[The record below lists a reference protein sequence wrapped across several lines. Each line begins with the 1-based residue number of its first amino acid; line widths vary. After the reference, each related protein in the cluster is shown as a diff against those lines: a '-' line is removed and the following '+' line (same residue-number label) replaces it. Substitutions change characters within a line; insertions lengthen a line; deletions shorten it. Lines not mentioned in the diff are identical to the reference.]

1 MYNQAILGQRGQRS
15 LLTEGLW
22 CLFVIIGELLI
33 EQLSLKWTE
42 LMGQALQQERKEQGR
57 YTGEASSVSEESER
71 EEGIVM
77 SRRNMFGSSSGTYNV
92 RASEIARDKHRP
104 EVQCQV
110 YMLDDTVQTF
120 KVFKKDKGGVLL
132 DKVFKYLDLVERD
145 YFCLMFQDDIPEQM
159 RWLDA
164 HKPIRKQIRTGSPYS
179 LYFRVKFYATDPS
192 KLQEEY
198 TRYHFFLQLK
208 KDILEGR
215 LPCSPHTASLL
226 ASYAAQSELGDYDPS
241 EHLPGYLQE
250 FRFVPNQSPEF
261 EREVEELHKRHVGQ
275 PPSEAE
281 FNYLDRAKRLEFY
294 GVDLHYARDQSNL
307 EIQLGV
313 TAAGISIYQNGVKIN
328 TFSWAKIVKISFK
341 RKQFFLQLRKEPS
354 DDRENAIGFNLA
366 NYRACKNL
374 WKSCVEHH
382 TFFRLDTPK
391 LPSRRNMLTLFKLGS
406 KYRYRGLFRM
416 FKLGSK
422 YRYSGRT
429 ERQTIELGKE
439 EGNRNRQ
446 FNRNP
451 FFRTPSKRYARRT
464 IGGIT
469 RDVIKDEIRNE
480 EIRRSLVHQ
489 SQSMSAP
496 GLRNIN
502 GSAELL
508 ERRPPSM
515 SSPTKEIPIRR
526 AWSDGHQSEEDEGGF
541 SPDYITRGKQ
551 FKAYSEDGSFTEK
564 SYEVLPS
571 YNENLPNGNLVAD
584 NSIVLIRMKP
594 DEHGRFGFNVKGG
607 ADQNMPIIVSR
618 VAPGT
623 PVSNANA
630 DKCVP
635 RLNEGDQVLLI
646 NGRDVSQHT
655 HEQVVMFIRSTRE
668 SHTGE
673 LELTVRPNADDCHS
687 GCPEE
692 EEFVNHWL
700 DHVYIPD
707 GVEEEPDFMYTPDNL
722 NPPRPPIT
730 SDDALKESMVLVEEG
745 LKTGASLLQFDQ
757 LFRKKPGMTCN
768 ASRIPEN
775 ICKNR
780 YRDISPYDETR
791 VTIRSAQD
799 YINANSVNME
809 IPRMGIVNRYV
820 AAQGPLP
827 NTSGDFW
834 QMCWEQQCTLICMLT
849 TQVERG
855 RVKCHQYWPDLHQTI
870 QFGGLQ
876 ICCVTEETTPSF
888 AFRDFSMI
896 NLNTDEERRVVQ
908 MQYLAWPDHGV
919 PDDSTEFLDFVFR
932 VRQQRVGMVE
942 PTLVHCSA
950 GIGRTGVLI
959 TMETAMCLIECN
971 EPVYP
976 LDIVRTMR
984 EQRAMMIQT
993 PAQYK
998 FVCEA
1003 IMRVYKEGIVKP
1015 LAEFK
1020 SPFNHK

>member
-1 MYNQAILGQRGQRS
+1 
-15 LLTEGLW
+15 
-22 CLFVIIGELLI
+22 
-33 EQLSLKWTE
+33 
-42 LMGQALQQERKEQGR
+42 
-57 YTGEASSVSEESER
+57 
-71 EEGIVM
+71 M

-341 RKQFFLQLRKEPS
+341 RKQFFLQLRKEPN

-406 KYRYRGLFRM
+406 KYRY
-416 FKLGSK
+416 
-422 YRYSGRT
+422 SGRT

-446 FNRNP
+446 FT
-451 FFRTPSKRYARRT
+451 RTPSKRYARRT

-480 EIRRSLVHQ
+480 EIRRSLVRQ
-489 SQSMSAP
+489 SHSVSAP

-541 SPDYITRGKQ
+541 APDYITRGKQ

-571 YNENLPNGNLVAD
+571 YNENLPNGNLVPD

-594 DEHGRFGFNVKGG
+594 DEQGRFGFNVKGG

-618 VAPGT
+618 VAPST
-623 PVSNANA
+623 PA

-673 LELTVRPNADDCHS
+673 LELTVRPN
-687 GCPEE
+687 
-692 EEFVNHWL
+692 
-700 DHVYIPD
+700 VYIPD

-730 SDDALKESMVLVEEG
+730 SDDALKESMVLIEEG

-791 VTIRSAQD
+791 VMLQGGQD

-942 PTLVHCSA
+942 PTMVHCSA

-1003 IMRVYKEGIVKP
+1003 ILRVYKEGIVKP

>member
-1 MYNQAILGQRGQRS
+1 MPA
-15 LLTEGLW
+15 
-22 CLFVIIGELLI
+22 
-33 EQLSLKWTE
+33 
-42 LMGQALQQERKEQGR
+42 AR
-57 YTGEASSVSEESER
+57 YTEDTSEGKRDGSEEKTPLFEHDSDNNEASSSVSEESER
-71 EEGIVM
+71 EDGIVM

-294 GVDLHYARDQSNL
+294 GVDLHYARYNHSLSDQSNL

-341 RKQFFLQLRKEPS
+341 RKQFFLQLRKEPN

-406 KYRYRGLFRM
+406 KYRY
-416 FKLGSK
+416 
-422 YRYSGRT
+422 SGRT

-446 FNRNP
+446 FTRNP

-480 EIRRSLVHQ
+480 EIRRSLVRQ
-489 SQSMSAP
+489 SHSVSAP

-541 SPDYITRGKQ
+541 APDYITRGKQ

-571 YNENLPNGNLVAD
+571 YNENLPNGNLVPD

-594 DEHGRFGFNVKGG
+594 DEQGRFGFNVKGG

-618 VAPGT
+618 VAPST
-623 PVSNANA
+623 PA

-673 LELTVRPNADDCHS
+673 LELTVRPN
-687 GCPEE
+687 
-692 EEFVNHWL
+692 
-700 DHVYIPD
+700 VYIPD

-730 SDDALKESMVLVEEG
+730 SDDALKESMVLIEEG

-791 VTIRSAQD
+791 VMLQGGQD

-942 PTLVHCSA
+942 PTMVHCSA

-1003 IMRVYKEGIVKP
+1003 ILRVYKEGIVKP

>member
-1 MYNQAILGQRGQRS
+1 MPA
-15 LLTEGLW
+15 
-22 CLFVIIGELLI
+22 
-33 EQLSLKWTE
+33 
-42 LMGQALQQERKEQGR
+42 AR
-57 YTGEASSVSEESER
+57 YTEDSSEGKRDSSEEKTPLFEHDSDNNEASSSVSEESER
-71 EEGIVM
+71 EDGIVM

-341 RKQFFLQLRKEPS
+341 RKQFFLQLRKEPN

-406 KYRYRGLFRM
+406 KYRY
-416 FKLGSK
+416 
-422 YRYSGRT
+422 SGRT

-446 FNRNP
+446 FTRNP

-480 EIRRSLVHQ
+480 EIRRSLVRQ
-489 SQSMSAP
+489 SHSVSAP

-541 SPDYITRGKQ
+541 APDYITRGKQ

-571 YNENLPNGNLVAD
+571 YNENLPNGNLVPD

-594 DEHGRFGFNVKGG
+594 DEQGRFGFNVKGG

-618 VAPGT
+618 VAPST
-623 PVSNANA
+623 PA

-673 LELTVRPNADDCHS
+673 LELTVRPN
-687 GCPEE
+687 
-692 EEFVNHWL
+692 
-700 DHVYIPD
+700 VYIPD

-730 SDDALKESMVLVEEG
+730 SDDALKESMVLIEEG

-791 VTIRSAQD
+791 VMLQGGQD

-942 PTLVHCSA
+942 PTMVHCSA

-1003 IMRVYKEGIVKP
+1003 ILRVYKEGIVKP

>member
-1 MYNQAILGQRGQRS
+1 MPA
-15 LLTEGLW
+15 
-22 CLFVIIGELLI
+22 
-33 EQLSLKWTE
+33 
-42 LMGQALQQERKEQGR
+42 AR
-57 YTGEASSVSEESER
+57 YTEDSSEGKRDGSEEKTPLFEHDSDNNEASSSVSEESER
-71 EEGIVM
+71 EDGIVM

-294 GVDLHYARDQSNL
+294 GVDLHYARVRQRGLTQMITFQQYNHSLSDQSNL

-341 RKQFFLQLRKEPS
+341 RKQFFLQLRKEPN

-406 KYRYRGLFRM
+406 K
-416 FKLGSK
+416 
-422 YRYSGRT
+422 
-429 ERQTIELGKE
+429 
-439 EGNRNRQ
+439 
-446 FNRNP
+446 
-451 FFRTPSKRYARRT
+451 TPSKRYARRT

-480 EIRRSLVHQ
+480 EIRRSLVRQ
-489 SQSMSAP
+489 SHSVSAP

-541 SPDYITRGKQ
+541 APDYITRGKQ

-571 YNENLPNGNLVAD
+571 YNENLPNGNLVPD

-594 DEHGRFGFNVKGG
+594 DEQGRFGFNVK
-607 ADQNMPIIVSR
+607 
-618 VAPGT
+618 
-623 PVSNANA
+623 
-630 DKCVP
+630 
-635 RLNEGDQVLLI
+635 
-646 NGRDVSQHT
+646 
-655 HEQVVMFIRSTRE
+655 
-668 SHTGE
+668 
-673 LELTVRPNADDCHS
+673 
-687 GCPEE
+687 
-692 EEFVNHWL
+692 VN
-700 DHVYIPD
+700 
-707 GVEEEPDFMYTPDNL
+707 T
-722 NPPRPPIT
+722 
-730 SDDALKESMVLVEEG
+730 
-745 LKTGASLLQFDQ
+745 
-757 LFRKKPGMTCN
+757 
-768 ASRIPEN
+768 
-775 ICKNR
+775 
-780 YRDISPYDETR
+780 
-791 VTIRSAQD
+791 
-799 YINANSVNME
+799 
-809 IPRMGIVNRYV
+809 
-820 AAQGPLP
+820 
-827 NTSGDFW
+827 
-834 QMCWEQQCTLICMLT
+834 
-849 TQVERG
+849 
-855 RVKCHQYWPDLHQTI
+855 
-870 QFGGLQ
+870 
-876 ICCVTEETTPSF
+876 
-888 AFRDFSMI
+888 
-896 NLNTDEERRVVQ
+896 
-908 MQYLAWPDHGV
+908 
-919 PDDSTEFLDFVFR
+919 
-932 VRQQRVGMVE
+932 
-942 PTLVHCSA
+942 
-950 GIGRTGVLI
+950 
-959 TMETAMCLIECN
+959 
-971 EPVYP
+971 
-976 LDIVRTMR
+976 
-984 EQRAMMIQT
+984 
-993 PAQYK
+993 
-998 FVCEA
+998 
-1003 IMRVYKEGIVKP
+1003 
-1015 LAEFK
+1015 
-1020 SPFNHK
+1020 

>member
-1 MYNQAILGQRGQRS
+1 
-15 LLTEGLW
+15 
-22 CLFVIIGELLI
+22 
-33 EQLSLKWTE
+33 
-42 LMGQALQQERKEQGR
+42 
-57 YTGEASSVSEESER
+57 
-71 EEGIVM
+71 M

-341 RKQFFLQLRKEPS
+341 RKQFFLQLRKEPN

-406 KYRYRGLFRM
+406 KYRY
-416 FKLGSK
+416 
-422 YRYSGRT
+422 SGRT

-446 FNRNP
+446 FTRNP

-480 EIRRSLVHQ
+480 EIRRSLVRQ
-489 SQSMSAP
+489 SHSVSAP

-541 SPDYITRGKQ
+541 APDYITRGKQ

-571 YNENLPNGNLVAD
+571 YNENLPNGNLVPD

-594 DEHGRFGFNVKGG
+594 DEQGRFGFNVKGG

-618 VAPGT
+618 VAPST
-623 PVSNANA
+623 PA

-673 LELTVRPNADDCHS
+673 LELTVRPN
-687 GCPEE
+687 
-692 EEFVNHWL
+692 
-700 DHVYIPD
+700 VYIPD

-730 SDDALKESMVLVEEG
+730 SDDALKESMVLIEEG

-791 VTIRSAQD
+791 VMLQGGQD

-942 PTLVHCSA
+942 PTMVHCSA

-1003 IMRVYKEGIVKP
+1003 ILRVYKEGIVKP

>member
-1 MYNQAILGQRGQRS
+1 
-15 LLTEGLW
+15 
-22 CLFVIIGELLI
+22 
-33 EQLSLKWTE
+33 
-42 LMGQALQQERKEQGR
+42 MGF
-57 YTGEASSVSEESER
+57 SVSKPRPQTPVKSSYPR
-71 EEGIVM
+71 DAYW
-77 SRRNMFGSSSGTYNV
+77 SRRS
-92 RASEIARDKHRP
+92 R
-104 EVQCQV
+104 C
-110 YMLDDTVQTF
+110 
-120 KVFKKDKGGVLL
+120 
-132 DKVFKYLDLVERD
+132 
-145 YFCLMFQDDIPEQM
+145 
-159 RWLDA
+159 
-164 HKPIRKQIRTGSPYS
+164 
-179 LYFRVKFYATDPS
+179 
-192 KLQEEY
+192 
-198 TRYHFFLQLK
+198 LQLAGPYN
-208 KDILEGR
+208 E
-215 LPCSPHTASLL
+215 
-226 ASYAAQSELGDYDPS
+226 PS
-241 EHLPGYLQE
+241 ET
-250 FRFVPNQSPEF
+250 S
-261 EREVEELHKRHVGQ
+261 
-275 PPSEAE
+275 SE
-281 FNYLDRAKRLEFY
+281 
-294 GVDLHYARDQSNL
+294 S
-307 EIQLGV
+307 
-313 TAAGISIYQNGVKIN
+313 
-328 TFSWAKIVKISFK
+328 
-341 RKQFFLQLRKEPS
+341 
-354 DDRENAIGFNLA
+354 
-366 NYRACKNL
+366 
-374 WKSCVEHH
+374 
-382 TFFRLDTPK
+382 
-391 LPSRRNMLTLFKLGS
+391 
-406 KYRYRGLFRM
+406 
-416 FKLGSK
+416 
-422 YRYSGRT
+422 
-429 ERQTIELGKE
+429 
-439 EGNRNRQ
+439 
-446 FNRNP
+446 
-451 FFRTPSKRYARRT
+451 
-464 IGGIT
+464 
-469 RDVIKDEIRNE
+469 
-480 EIRRSLVHQ
+480 
-489 SQSMSAP
+489 
-496 GLRNIN
+496 
-502 GSAELL
+502 
-508 ERRPPSM
+508 
-515 SSPTKEIPIRR
+515 
-526 AWSDGHQSEEDEGGF
+526 
-541 SPDYITRGKQ
+541 
-551 FKAYSEDGSFTEK
+551 
-564 SYEVLPS
+564 
-571 YNENLPNGNLVAD
+571 
-584 NSIVLIRMKP
+584 
-594 DEHGRFGFNVKGG
+594 
-607 ADQNMPIIVSR
+607 
-618 VAPGT
+618 
-623 PVSNANA
+623 A

-673 LELTVRPNADDCHS
+673 LELTVRPN
-687 GCPEE
+687 
-692 EEFVNHWL
+692 
-700 DHVYIPD
+700 VYIPD

-730 SDDALKESMVLVEEG
+730 SDDALKESMVLIEEG

-791 VTIRSAQD
+791 VMLQGGQD

-855 RVKCHQYWPDLHQTI
+855 RVSSSATWHVCWELQRMAQVEMGRVYGLVKCHQYWPDLHQTI

-908 MQYLAWPDHGV
+908 MQYLARPDHGTDEERRVVQMQYLAWPDHGV

-942 PTLVHCSA
+942 PTMVHCSA

-1003 IMRVYKEGIVKP
+1003 ILRVYKEGIVKP

>member
-1 MYNQAILGQRGQRS
+1 
-15 LLTEGLW
+15 
-22 CLFVIIGELLI
+22 
-33 EQLSLKWTE
+33 
-42 LMGQALQQERKEQGR
+42 
-57 YTGEASSVSEESER
+57 
-71 EEGIVM
+71 M

-275 PPSEAE
+275 PPSESE

-341 RKQFFLQLRKEPS
+341 RKQFFLQLRKEPN

-406 KYRYRGLFRM
+406 KYRY
-416 FKLGSK
+416 
-422 YRYSGRT
+422 SGRT

-439 EGNRNRQ
+439 EGNRNRT

-480 EIRRSLVHQ
+480 EIRRSLVRQ
-489 SQSMSAP
+489 SQSFSAP

-571 YNENLPNGNLVAD
+571 YNEQLPNGNLVAD

-618 VAPGT
+618 VAPST
-623 PVSNANA
+623 PA

-673 LELTVRPNADDCHS
+673 LELTVRPN
-687 GCPEE
+687 
-692 EEFVNHWL
+692 
-700 DHVYIPD
+700 VYIPD

-730 SDDALKESMVLVEEG
+730 SDDALKESMVLIEEG

-791 VTIRSAQD
+791 VMIQGPQD

-942 PTLVHCSA
+942 PTMVHCSA

-1003 IMRVYKEGIVKP
+1003 ILRVFKEGIVKP

>member
-1 MYNQAILGQRGQRS
+1 MPA
-15 LLTEGLW
+15 
-22 CLFVIIGELLI
+22 
-33 EQLSLKWTE
+33 
-42 LMGQALQQERKEQGR
+42 AR
-57 YTGEASSVSEESER
+57 YTEDTSEGKRDGSEEKTPLFEHDSDNNEASSSVSEESER
-71 EEGIVM
+71 EDGIVM

-341 RKQFFLQLRKEPS
+341 RKQFFLQLRKEPN

-406 KYRYRGLFRM
+406 KYRY
-416 FKLGSK
+416 
-422 YRYSGRT
+422 SGRT

-446 FNRNP
+446 FTRNP

-480 EIRRSLVHQ
+480 EIRRSLVRQ
-489 SQSMSAP
+489 SHSVSAP

-541 SPDYITRGKQ
+541 APDYITRGKQ

-571 YNENLPNGNLVAD
+571 YNENLPNGNLVPD

-594 DEHGRFGFNVKGG
+594 DEQGRFGFNVKGG

-618 VAPGT
+618 VAPST
-623 PVSNANA
+623 PA

-673 LELTVRPNADDCHS
+673 LELTVRPN
-687 GCPEE
+687 
-692 EEFVNHWL
+692 
-700 DHVYIPD
+700 VYIPD

-730 SDDALKESMVLVEEG
+730 SDDALKESMVLIEEG

-791 VTIRSAQD
+791 VMLQGGQD

-942 PTLVHCSA
+942 PTMVHCSA

-1003 IMRVYKEGIVKP
+1003 ILRVYKEGIVKP

>member
-1 MYNQAILGQRGQRS
+1 MPA
-15 LLTEGLW
+15 
-22 CLFVIIGELLI
+22 
-33 EQLSLKWTE
+33 
-42 LMGQALQQERKEQGR
+42 AR
-57 YTGEASSVSEESER
+57 YTEDSSEGKPDCGEEKTPLFEHESDNNEASSVSEESER
-71 EEGIVM
+71 EDGIVM

-275 PPSEAE
+275 PPSESE

-313 TAAGISIYQNGVKIN
+313 TAGGISIYQNGVKIN

-341 RKQFFLQLRKEPS
+341 RKQFFLQLRKEPN

-406 KYRYRGLFRM
+406 KYRY
-416 FKLGSK
+416 
-422 YRYSGRT
+422 SGRT

-439 EGNRNRQ
+439 EGNRNRT

-480 EIRRSLVHQ
+480 EIRRSLVRQ
-489 SQSMSAP
+489 SQSFSAP

-571 YNENLPNGNLVAD
+571 YNEQLPNGNLVAD

-618 VAPGT
+618 VAPST
-623 PVSNANA
+623 PA

-673 LELTVRPNADDCHS
+673 LELTVRPN
-687 GCPEE
+687 
-692 EEFVNHWL
+692 
-700 DHVYIPD
+700 VYIPD

-730 SDDALKESMVLVEEG
+730 SDDALKESMVLIEEG

-791 VTIRSAQD
+791 VMIQGPQD

-942 PTLVHCSA
+942 PTMVHCSA

-1003 IMRVYKEGIVKP
+1003 ILRVFKEGIVKP